1 MKRGPQYRNG
11 PFQQGPKIPRNT
23 WIHYNTLQRGVH
35 GFSISGEGHR
45 YQCRIVDNPNFCP
58 PEVIGKR
65 ICWIASQI
73 NPNGALL
80 YRMSYGSLP

>member
-1 MKRGPQYRNG
+1 MKRGPAYSYRKNVPQNVWTRYDAPYNG
-11 PFQQGPKIPRNT
+11 T
-23 WIHYNTLQRGVH
+23 H
-35 GFSISGEGHR
+35 GMTISGAGAR
-45 YQCRIVDNPNFCP
+45 YQVRIHDNPWFVP